1 MENSSKSTQQK
12 YTRKWYVIDAANRPL
27 GRTAAMVAAI
37 LRGKHTPMYRPNI
50 DMGDNVIIINAE
62 KAIMTGKK
70 KKDKKYYRFT
80 GYVGN
85 LKETTYEKL
94 LAKHPR
100 RPMELAIK
108 GMLPHNSLGRS
119 QYRKLHVYEGPTH
132 EHEAQ
137 KPEVWRN

>member
-27 GRTAAMVAAI
+27 GRTAAAVAAI
-37 LRGKHTPMYRPNI
+37 LRGKHTPKYRPNI

-70 KKDKKYYRFT
+70 RKDKKYYRFT